1 MTRLTGPDLV
11 DISQTLRAG
20 LPGWPGDVPFASE
33 ATWSHGPGCPV
44 RVSRYAASTH
54 AGTHADAPLHYDP
67 SGAPIDDLPLD
78 AFVGPAR
85 VLDLRGC
92 GPVVTPDLVA
102 SASGGPKRVLFRTYA
117 RFPHEGWSAA
127 FVTLAPDTVRLLAA
141 RGTVLVGIDSP
152 SIDPQEAKVLPAH
165 EAARAAG
172 LRILEGLVLDG
183 VEAGDYE
190 LIALPIRLGGL
201 DAAPVRAVLRP
212 LP

>member
-1 MTRLTGPDLV
+1 MTRLTGRGLV

-20 LPGWPGDVPFASE
+20 LPGWPGDTPFGSD
-33 ATWSHGPGCPV
+33 ATWNHGPGCPV

-67 SGAPIDDLPLD
+67 DGATIDVVALD

-92 GPVVTPDLVA
+92 GDVITPDLLA
-102 SASGGPKRVLFRTYA
+102 AASGGPPRVLFRTYE
-117 RFPHEGWSAA
+117 RFPHEAWSES
-127 FVTLAPDTVRLLAA
+127 FVTLAADAVRLLAA
-141 RGTVLVGIDSP
+141 WDAVLIGIDSP
-152 SIDPQEAKVLPAH
+152 SIDLQAAKVLHAH
-165 EAARAAG
+165 EAARVAG